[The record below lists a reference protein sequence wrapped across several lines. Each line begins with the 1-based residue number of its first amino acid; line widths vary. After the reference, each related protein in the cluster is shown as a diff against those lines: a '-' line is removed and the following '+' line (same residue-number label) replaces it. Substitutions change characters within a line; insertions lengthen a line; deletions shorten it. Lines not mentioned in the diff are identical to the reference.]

1 MSVGWRSCGCRG
13 PTLAIRTIPAA
24 WKPRR
29 SITEPATQY
38 EAFEKALTR
47 EEWAQVSA
55 AVDGRFFLSV
65 FDESWCLDYP
75 YDYIKTAS
83 ADITYR
89 GLVEAAAGTGA
100 HLIVS
105 TGAATLEEVNRMLGW
120 LDGEQPTLLVCT
132 LSYPCAPSDAHVCRV
147 EGLRV
152 SWPDTGYSDHT
163 RGITAASVAFE
174 RGAVLVEKHFTI
186 TPGVGG
192 DHDFAIG
199 PAELRWLVEDTY
211 AVDPIGWRTV
221 YGSASFGDI
230 QPAEQSA
237 RHLARRSIHAKVDIA
252 AGTQIE
258 ARHIH
263 AIRPG
268 DGIPPEFLEDYVG
281 WLLPVDVTAGQAMP
295 DPIGGY

>member
-1 MSVGWRSCGCRG
+1 M
-13 PTLAIRTIPAA
+13 A
-24 WKPRR
+24 
-29 SITEPATQY
+29 
-38 EAFEKALTR
+38 
-47 EEWAQVSA
+47 
-55 AVDGRFFLSV
+55 SV
-65 FDESWCLDYP
+65 FHLDALNAYP
-75 YDYIKTAS
+75 YDYVKIAS

-89 GLVEAAAGTGA
+89 GLIEAAAGTGA

-186 TPGVGG
+186 TPGEGG

-237 RHLARRSIHAKVDIA
+237 RRLARRSIHAAGYIA
-252 AGTQIE
+252 AGTIVTE
-258 ARHIH
+258 EMVTML
-263 AIRPG
+263 RPG
-268 DGIPPEFLEDYVG
+268 VG
-281 WLLPVDVTAGQAMP
+281 REPWQVDEVIGQRAAHAYAAGDLL
-295 DPIGGY
+295 